1 MLQLQRASAGSGKTY
16 TLARKFIVYFIS
28 VKEEDG
34 KRRLRS
40 ERELRDSLTHI
51 LAITF
56 TNKATNEMKLR
67 IVAKLDALGSWTPKT
82 PIKDIDYLA
91 DFTEEFGVSPE
102 EVAHIC
108 REALRV
114 LLTDYGDF
122 KVSTID
128 SFFQTVLRTFAY
140 EADLD
145 DTYQLELDSDY
156 VSRIGLDTTLD
167 SIDTSDKKSQEHEWI
182 DKMVSEQSESGRGW
196 NIFQK
201 NEKSG
206 IYANVLKASKN
217 LNKEDFKEVR
227 EKLDAYFEKNPDFF
241 ATYGRL
247 TNVYDGIITT
257 PFEKMREKAKQ
268 LLQTF
273 ADLGLDIDTDGGQYL
288 GKRAKSI
295 VEKWD
300 MYYASNDGAGTT
312 FTVKTFTRAGTQTRV
327 FNPKSSNAPLD
338 TPEEDRVEA
347 IAEAMYA
354 AFEEWREVSQSGI
367 IQKWLHYRKT
377 LPYIGILQSVRNN
390 SRLFLTDSN
399 TIELGETNSILNRII
414 GEDDAPFV
422 YERLG
427 SRLNHFLIDEF
438 QDTSRLQWNN
448 LHPLVAESESRGNDN
463 LIIGDSKQSIYRFRN
478 ADPSLITTLVPKQF
492 KCTPGGNTPKENTN
506 WRSSRRIVEF
516 NNLFFRNLTREL
528 SNDPG
533 KPHAEGLE
541 QLYFNTVQPPSHKE
555 DKGYVKI
562 QICSGGKDED
572 EHPVHLMQIP
582 PLIAELLDRGYR
594 QKDIAVLVDRNDDGQ
609 GVISHIM
616 DFNRSEKCHQKINFI
631 SAESLKICDSQGVQ
645 AIVSVLE
652 TINKGSR
659 AQLNAPEERRKKG
672 IGDWSKLK
680 ADFSYYAISNP
691 EMTLSEQLNHF
702 LAGEYNPNSV
712 RDMLAGMNTTVLPA
726 LTANICLKFIP
737 ARIRDAEAPFLAAF
751 QDKVLEF
758 CETYT
763 SDIASFLQW
772 WEKKGKSF
780 SISSPEDTD
789 AVQIMTVHKSKGLE
803 FKCVI
808 VANSTQNT
816 VPDSKRKE
824 WLWIKPDLSEADAAD
839 RIPWLPVET
848 DKTLVKTPH
857 CEAYNDYL
865 KKYITDKINMAYVAY
880 TRAVDELYIFT
891 AGDAAEETT
900 CKKTEEETAKKNKKS
915 VKSKEKI
922 SIGDYLW
929 DFGKRFDEIIDITE
943 QAYPAD
949 AKYLPKKSDITIDTA
964 SHSWSLGTPP
974 TREEVVSAIIKSEEK
989 KEKERESKS
998 ISVTTYR
1005 CDQPVKAL
1013 CFQDPASP
1021 EGELLQDNESDT
1033 EGGDDAREESEENRL
1048 RGEIMHA
1055 IMERVKTPGDLPMA
1069 ILRMR
1074 TRGFIDRNAAH
1085 EMQETLS
1092 LAMECVKGYRWFEEG
1107 SRVLNERGIACAGR
1121 IKRPDRVVMR
1131 ADGTVAV
1138 VDYKFG
1144 EHRNDNSYRRQVK
1157 GYVRALQ
1164 DAGVIKKCEAY
1175 IWYVSLGIVVE
1186 VGP

>member
-16 TLARKFIVYFIS
+16 TLAKKFIEFFIS

-34 KRRLRS
+34 KKRLRN
-40 ERELRDSLTHI
+40 ERELRDSLPHI

-67 IVAKLDALGSWTPKT
+67 IVAKLDALGSWTPET
-82 PIKDIDYLA
+82 AIKDVDYLA
-91 DFTEEFGVSPE
+91 DFAEEFEVEPE
-102 EVAHIC
+102 EIARIC
-108 REALRV
+108 SEALRV

-145 DTYQLELDSDY
+145 DTYQIELDSDY
-156 VSRIGLDTTLD
+156 VARIGLDTTLD
-167 SIDTSDKKSQEHEWI
+167 SIDSSDKQSQEREWI
-182 DKMVSEQSESGRGW
+182 GNMIREQSESGRGW

-206 IYANVLKASKN
+206 VYANILKANKN

-227 EKLDAYFEKNPDFF
+227 EDLEAYFENNPDIF

-247 TNVYDGIITT
+247 TEIYDGILSS
-257 PFEKMREKAKQ
+257 PFEKMREKAKM
-268 LLQTF
+268 LLNAF
-273 ADLGLDIDTDGGQYL
+273 ANLGLDINSDGGQYL
-288 GKRAKSI
+288 GSRAKYMA
-295 VEKWD
+295 EKWD
-300 MYYASNDGAGTT
+300 LYHAANDGVGSSFA
-312 FTVKTFTRAGTQTRV
+312 VKAFTRSGTQTRV
-327 FNPKSSNAPLD
+327 FNPKSHYAPLGSSD
-338 TPEEDRVEA
+338 EDRVEG
-347 IAEAMYA
+347 IATEMYA
-354 AFEEWREVSQSGI
+354 AFEEWRQVSQSET
-367 IQKWLHYRKT
+367 IQKWIHYRKT
-377 LPYIGILQSVRNN
+377 IPYVGLLHGVRNN

-414 GEDDAPFV
+414 GDNDAPFV

-448 LHPLVAESESRGNDN
+448 LRPLVSESESRGNDN

-478 ADPSLITTLVPKQF
+478 ADPSLITTLVPQQF
-492 KCTPGGNTPKENTN
+492 NCTQGGNTPKENTN
-506 WRSSRRIVEF
+506 WRSSLRVVEF

-528 SNDPG
+528 SNDSG
-533 KPHAEGLE
+533 KPHAKGLE

-562 QICSGGKDED
+562 QICSKDKD
-572 EHPVHLMQIP
+572 DDNHPAHLIQIP

-594 QKDIAVLVDRNDDGQ
+594 QKDIAVLIDRNEDGQ

-616 DFNRSEKCHQKINFI
+616 DFNHNEECHQKINFI
-631 SAESLKICDSQGVQ
+631 SAESLKICDSQAVQ
-645 AIVSVLE
+645 TIVSVLE
-652 TINKGSR
+652 TINKGSH
-659 AQLNAPEERRKKG
+659 AQLNEPEERNEKG
-672 IGDWSKLK
+672 IGYWSKLK
-680 ADFSYYAISNP
+680 ADFCYYAMSNP
-691 EMTLSEQLNHF
+691 DMTLPEQLNHF

-712 RDMLAGMNTTVLPA
+712 RDMLGGMNTTVLPA
-726 LTANICLKFIP
+726 LTANICLEFIP
-737 ARIRDAEAPFLAAF
+737 ERIRNAEAPFLAAF

-758 CETYT
+758 CEVYT

-772 WEKKGKSF
+772 WEKKGQSI

-816 VPDSKRKE
+816 VPDSMRKE
-824 WLWIKPDLSEADAAD
+824 WLWVKPDLSEADIAD
-839 RIPWLPVET
+839 QIPWLPVET
-848 DKTLVKTPH
+848 SKTLVRTPH
-857 CEAYNDYL
+857 KETYQDYL

-891 AGDAAEETT
+891 SGNNSDTD
-900 CKKTEEETAKKNKKS
+900 
-915 VKSKEKI
+915 KEKI
-922 SIGDYLW
+922 TIGDYLW
-929 DFGKRFDEIIDITE
+929 DFGKRSNEIIDIIQ

-949 AKYLPKKSDITIDTA
+949 AKYLPKKSDFSIDA
-964 SHSWSLGTPP
+964 DNQSWSLGTPP
-974 TREEVVSAIIKSEEK
+974 TREEVVAAIMKSEEK
-989 KEKERESKS
+989 KEQEQESES
-998 ISVTTYR
+998 ISVVTYR
-1005 CDQPVKAL
+1005 CDNPVRAL
-1013 CFQDPASP
+1013 CFQDPAAP
-1021 EGELLQDNESDT
+1021 EGELLQD
-1033 EGGDDAREESEENRL
+1033 EESESEGRNDVKEESDENRR
-1048 RGEIMHA
+1048 RGEIMHS
-1055 IMERVKTPGDLPMA
+1055 IMERVRVPEDLPVA

-1074 TRGFIDRNAAH
+1074 SRGFIDRNTAQDIQAA
-1085 EMQETLS
+1085 LS
-1092 LAMECVKGYRWFEEG
+1092 LAIENVKGYHWFDAQ
-1107 SRVLNERGIACAGR
+1107 SRVLTERGIACAGH

-1131 ADGTVAV
+1131 ADGTVAI

-1144 EHRNDNSYRRQVK
+1144 EHRNDNNYRRQVK
-1157 GYVRALQ
+1157 GYVRALR
-1164 DAGVIKKCEAY
+1164 DAGMVKKCEAY
-1175 IWYVSLGIVVE
+1175 IWYVNLGIVIEVE
-1186 VGP
+1186 P

>member
-16 TLARKFIVYFIS
+16 TLAKKFIEFFIS

-34 KRRLRS
+34 KRRLRN
-40 ERELRDSLTHI
+40 ERELRDSLPHI

-67 IVAKLDALGSWTPKT
+67 IVAKLDVLGNWTSET
-82 PIKDIDYLA
+82 AIKDVDYLA
-91 DFTEEFGVSPE
+91 DFAEEFEVEPE
-102 EVAHIC
+102 EIARIC
-108 REALRV
+108 SEALRV

-145 DTYQLELDSDY
+145 DTYQIELDSDY
-156 VSRIGLDTTLD
+156 VARIGLDTTLD
-167 SIDTSDKKSQEHEWI
+167 SIDSSDKQSQEREWI
-182 DKMVSEQSESGRGW
+182 GKMIREQSESGRGW

-206 IYANVLKASKN
+206 VYANILKASKN

-227 EKLDAYFEKNPDFF
+227 EELEAYFENNPDIF

-247 TNVYDGIITT
+247 TEIYDGILSS
-257 PFEKMREKAKQ
+257 PFEKMREKAKM
-268 LLQTF
+268 LLNTF
-273 ADLGLDIDTDGGQYL
+273 AGLGLDINSDGGQYL
-288 GKRAKSI
+288 GSRAKYMA
-295 VEKWD
+295 EKWD
-300 MYYASNDGAGTT
+300 LYHAANDGVGTS
-312 FTVKTFTRAGTQTRV
+312 FAVKAFTRSGTQTRV
-327 FNPKSSNAPLD
+327 FNPKSQYAPLGSPD
-338 TPEEDRVEA
+338 EDRVEG
-347 IAEAMYA
+347 IAKEMYA
-354 AFEEWREVSQSGI
+354 AFEEWRQVSQSET
-367 IQKWLHYRKT
+367 IQKWIHYRKT
-377 LPYIGILQSVRNN
+377 IPYVGLLHGVRNN

-414 GEDDAPFV
+414 GDDDAPFV

-448 LHPLVAESESRGNDN
+448 LRPLVAESESRGNDN

-478 ADPSLITTLVPKQF
+478 ADPSLITTLVPQQLN
-492 KCTPGGNTPKENTN
+492 CTQGGNTPKENTN
-506 WRSSRRIVEF
+506 WRSSLRIVGF

-528 SNDPG
+528 SNDSG
-533 KPHAEGLE
+533 KPHAKGLE

-562 QICSGGKDED
+562 QICSKDKD
-572 EHPVHLMQIP
+572 DNNHPAHLIQIP

-594 QKDIAVLVDRNDDGQ
+594 QKDIAVLVDRNEDGQ

-616 DFNRSEKCHQKINFI
+616 DFNHNEECHQKINFI
-631 SAESLKICDSQGVQ
+631 SAESLKICDSQAVQ
-645 AIVSVLE
+645 TIVSVLE
-652 TINKGSR
+652 TINKGSH
-659 AQLNAPEERRKKG
+659 AQLNAPEERNEKG
-672 IGDWSKLK
+672 IGYWSKLK
-680 ADFSYYAISNP
+680 ADFSYYAMSNP
-691 EMTLSEQLNHF
+691 DMTLPEQLNHF

-726 LTANICLKFIP
+726 LTANICLEFIP
-737 ARIRDAEAPFLAAF
+737 ERIRNAEAPFLAAF

-758 CETYT
+758 CEVYT

-772 WEKKGKSF
+772 WEKKGQSF

-816 VPDSKRKE
+816 VPDSMRKE
-824 WLWIKPDLSEADAAD
+824 WLWVKPDLSEADIAD
-839 RIPWLPVET
+839 QIPWLPVET
-848 DKTLVKTPH
+848 CKTLVRTPH
-857 CEAYNDYL
+857 KETYQDYL

-891 AGDAAEETT
+891 SGNNSDTD
-900 CKKTEEETAKKNKKS
+900 
-915 VKSKEKI
+915 KEKI
-922 SIGDYLW
+922 TIGDYLW
-929 DFGKRFDEIIDITE
+929 DFGKRYNEIIDIIQ

-949 AKYLPKKSDITIDTA
+949 ATYLPKKSDFSIDA
-964 SHSWSLGTPP
+964 DNQSWSLGTPP
-974 TREEVVSAIIKSEEK
+974 TREEVAAAIMKSEEK
-989 KEKERESKS
+989 KKQEQESES
-998 ISVTTYR
+998 ISVVTYR
-1005 CDQPVKAL
+1005 CDNPVRAL
-1013 CFQDPASP
+1013 CFQDPAAP
-1021 EGELLQDNESDT
+1021 EGELIQDE
-1033 EGGDDAREESEENRL
+1033 EPESEERNDVKEESDENRR
-1048 RGEIMHA
+1048 RGEIMHS
-1055 IMERVKTPGDLPMA
+1055 IMERVRVPEDLPVA

-1074 TRGFIDRNAAH
+1074 TRGFIDRNTA
-1085 EMQETLS
+1085 QEIQEALS
-1092 LAMECVKGYRWFEEG
+1092 LAIENVKEYHWFDAQ
-1107 SRVLNERGIACAGR
+1107 SKVLTERGIACAGH

-1131 ADGTVAV
+1131 ADGTVAI

-1144 EHRNDNSYRRQVK
+1144 EHRNDNNYRRQVK
-1157 GYVRALQ
+1157 GYVRALR
-1164 DAGVIKKCEAY
+1164 DAGMVKKCEAY
-1175 IWYVSLGIVVE
+1175 IWYVNLGIVIEVE
-1186 VGP
+1186 P